1 MVEKVRYITYS
12 SYFNQSPL
20 LIFRFVCLKEAK
32 RPEESDAETEAKL
45 KMVSKWELNAIPL
58 ERNDI
63 LDVNVNS
70 KCPIFI
76 TDKRLSE
83 LGLSD
88 A

>member
-45 KMVSKWELNAIPL
+45 KMVSKWELNAI

-63 LDVNVNS
+63 LDVNISS
-70 KCPIFI
+70 KGPLFI
-76 TDKRLSE
+76 TDKRLAE
-83 LGLSD
+83 IGLSD